1 MATTLKPQD
10 LELKKMVLKEMKS
23 LHIDIKLLIADES
36 KDAFFADLC
45 NTITQ
50 HNPLYVKM
58 HMTE

>member
-1 MATTLKPQD
+1 MATLKPQD

-23 LHIDIKLLIADES
+23 LHIGIRLLMADDD

-45 NTITQ
+45 STIEQ
-50 HNPLYVKM
+50 HKPLYVKM

>member
-23 LHIDIKLLIADES
+23 LHIDIKLLIADDD
-36 KDAFFADLC
+36 KDALFADLC
-45 NTITQ
+45 STITQ
-50 HNPLYVKM
+50 HDPLYVKM